1 MSRLLFITHPE
12 VTIDPECPI
21 PQWSLSAA
29 GARRA
34 SAFAA
39 EAAFAG
45 VTHIWSSDE
54 TKARQTAALLAKPNQ
69 LSVSVDSGLAEN
81 DRSATGFLPPEA
93 FERAADR
100 FFAAPEDSHQGW
112 ERACDAQIRIEAAV
126 RKIVAQHRGGDLAIV
141 SHGAVG
147 TLLYCSLC
155 NLPVDRAYDQPSQ
168 GHYWTSDLP
177 SLKPRHGWRSI
188 G

>member
-12 VTIDPECPI
+12 VTIEPDCPI
-21 PQWSLSAA
+21 PDWSLSAV
-29 GARRA
+29 GTRRA
-34 SAFAA
+34 LAFAA
-39 EAAFAG
+39 AAAFAD
-45 VTHIWSSDE
+45 VTHIWSSNE
-54 TKARQTAALLAKPNQ
+54 AKARQTAALLAKPSQ

-93 FERAADR
+93 FERAANR
-100 FFAAPEDSHQGW
+100 FFAAPDESYLGW
-112 ERACDAQIRIEAAV
+112 ERACDAQSRIVAAV
-126 RKIVAQHRGGDLAIV
+126 GKIVAEHKGGDLAIV

-155 NLPVDRAYDQPSQ
+155 NLPIDRAYDQPSQ
-168 GHYWTSDLP
+168 GYYWTSDLP